1 MDKINRKEGNKL
13 PYMDIEE
20 YKKRLKKNE
29 DVKDAELRKQFY
41 IEPITKSTETADGT
55 EVLFVISTDSV
66 DRDQDTI
73 AINGWQLDN
82 YRKNPVVLWVHD
94 NRLPPVARSTSEWI
108 QDEKLKSTALFTP
121 KDLNPFGYMIG
132 QMYIKG
138 FLNAVSVGFRSLEA
152 KWAADKEN
160 RPWGI
165 DYFKQELL
173 EYSCCP
179 VPANPEA
186 LMDAKSAGID
196 LEPLLDW
203 SIKVMDEG
211 IMIPREKAEKIYGI
225 LSRKST
231 FTVQKPP
238 ETPTENNIKTSL
250 LMFEN
255 QIKINQNWR

>member
-1 MDKINRKEGNKL
+1 
-13 PYMDIEE
+13 MDIEE

-29 DVKDAELRKQFY
+29 NVKDAELRKQFY
-41 IEPITKSTETADGT
+41 IEPISKSTETADGT
-55 EVLFVISTDSV
+55 EVPFVISTGSV

-73 AINGWQLDN
+73 AITGWQLDN
-82 YRKNPVVLWVHD
+82 YRKNPVVLWAHD
-94 NRLPPVARSTSEWI
+94 SRQPPVAKSSIEWI
-108 QDEKLKSTALFTP
+108 QDERLKSTALFTP

-152 KWAADKEN
+152 KWAADEET

-179 VPANPEA
+179 VPANPDA
-186 LMDAKSAGID
+186 LTDAKSAGID

-203 SIKVMDEG
+203 SIKVLDEG
-211 IMIPREKAEKIYGI
+211 IMITREKAEKIYGI

-231 FTVQKPP
+231 FLVPKPP
-238 ETPTENNIKTSL
+238 EKPPENGNKTSIKL
-250 LMFEN
+250 IEN